1 MQQDLAQR
9 RAMGLSEVPVDEA
22 LLAALDAG
30 LPACSGIALGLDRLL
45 MIKLGARSIDEVLA
59 FSLPRL

>member
-1 MQQDLAQR
+1 
-9 RAMGLSEVPVDEA
+9 MGLSDVPVDEA

-45 MIKLGARSIDEVLA
+45 MIKLGAASIDEVLA
-59 FSLPRL
+59 FSLRRL